1 MSRSLVRFGRQSALR
16 DEHRDVVAEVA
27 RREPRALDERIGDP
41 AEALPAHHLEDPMVG
56 YVGEEAVGPDDEPSV
71 ELAARHA
78 RGLRSSAAEPRPIA
92 AAREPLDVVPA
103 DDPRFAV
110 TDRDAEEHA
119 GGEYDHDGGRLA
131 DRAKVRIDVGEEAVP
146 CSRGEKIERRVEHG
160 VANALEDEVGRAA
173 AVTDA
178 SGSVRD
184 REHRMFAAREDV
196 GAILRVLGSGNGA
209 RDVERH
215 AVNLLADQCRAN
227 RRLEVVAGACRA
239 GRGDAKSGSGAFRT
253 GSARPFC
260 PETSFRR
267 PMANPQRSAA
277 RATVPLLEWV
287 WRSYLRAS
295 LAPLL
300 LVELL
305 IVTVYLAANY
315 SATRQHQHAVR
326 ALAEAE
332 LERIVTREANVV
344 QEQLAAISRSTDM
357 FRRQAELAIR
367 TPFDPGPEEVSRYA
381 YAEDGGAYHSTRD
394 NGGASVYYSGIVP
407 VGPEERLKAAQL
419 TQLDPLM
426 RDLKKTQPLLVQVYF
441 NTHDSLNRLYPY
453 FDAVGQLPSKMN
465 IPSYNFYYAADAAH
479 DPSRAVVWTGVYVD
493 PVGNGWM
500 TSAVAPVYRGDF
512 LEGVVGLDVTVG
524 TITQSVLALP
534 LPWAGYG
541 VLLGEDGTLLA
552 IPRAGEKDFGL
563 SELTTYSYDQAVL
576 QDTFKPESFNLF
588 MRPGLAS
595 LGEKLRSRS
604 GIAPVELGGSKL
616 AAWSVI
622 PETGWKLLVIVPE
635 ENIYAHAREVGQQM
649 LSIGVWMIAG
659 LVVFYAVFLVILYRR
674 ARGMAR
680 SISAPLHRMDEL
692 VERIASGEYEQE
704 APLFPV
710 AELQTTVNGV
720 VEMGTKLGHALLAA
734 NESTRV
740 KGEFLATV
748 SHELRTPLNT
758 IVNIPSWLI
767 GQFSTER
774 GAKCLACEAL
784 FELEPLEQIPASGCP
799 ECGAKGTLEET
810 PVTRFTG
817 DAAEAAKYLDSV
829 HRSGKHLLEV
839 VDQVLE
845 MSKAESGTMSLR
857 VEVLDVSAVLTR
869 VMSTVAPIAERN
881 GIRIEVSHAP
891 DLTVEADPVKLA
903 QVLINLTSNAIKFSP
918 SGSLVEVSV
927 TEERDAIRFVVCDQ
941 GIGIAREHHEIVFES
956 FRQVE
961 GGHTR
966 RFGGTGLGLAI
977 ARKLVELHD
986 GEIWLESAPGRGTT
1000 FFVRLPRRR
1009 AACSESSGAFVV
1021 APVAAADPRGLQGG
1035 IDYGGARP

>member
-1 MSRSLVRFGRQSALR
+1 
-16 DEHRDVVAEVA
+16 
-27 RREPRALDERIGDP
+27 
-41 AEALPAHHLEDPMVG
+41 
-56 YVGEEAVGPDDEPSV
+56 
-71 ELAARHA
+71 
-78 RGLRSSAAEPRPIA
+78 
-92 AAREPLDVVPA
+92 
-103 DDPRFAV
+103 
-110 TDRDAEEHA
+110 
-119 GGEYDHDGGRLA
+119 
-131 DRAKVRIDVGEEAVP
+131 
-146 CSRGEKIERRVEHG
+146 
-160 VANALEDEVGRAA
+160 
-173 AVTDA
+173 
-178 SGSVRD
+178 
-184 REHRMFAAREDV
+184 
-196 GAILRVLGSGNGA
+196 
-209 RDVERH
+209 
-215 AVNLLADQCRAN
+215 
-227 RRLEVVAGACRA
+227 
-239 GRGDAKSGSGAFRT
+239 
-253 GSARPFC
+253 
-260 PETSFRR
+260 
-267 PMANPQRSAA
+267 MANPQRSAA

-300 LVELL
+300 IVGLL
-305 IVTVYLAANY
+305 TVTVYLTANY
-315 SATRQHQHAVR
+315 SATRQHQQAVR

-367 TPFDPGPEEVSRYA
+367 TPFDPGAEEVARYA
-381 YAEDGGAYHSTRD
+381 YAEDGVAYHSTRD

-407 VGPEERLKAAQL
+407 VGPKERLKAAQL

-426 RDLKKTQPLLVQVYF
+426 RDLKNTQPLLVQVYF

-453 FDAVGQLPSKMN
+453 FDAIGQLPSKMN
-465 IPSYNFYYAADAAH
+465 IPNYNFYYAADAAH
-479 DPSRAVVWTGVYVD
+479 DPSRGVVWTGVYVD

-588 MRPGLAS
+588 KRPGLAS
-595 LGEKLRSRS
+595 LGEKLRSRA

-635 ENIYAHAREVGQQM
+635 ENIYAHAREVGQKM
-649 LSIGVWMIAG
+649 FSIGVWMIAG
-659 LVVFYAVFLVILYRR
+659 LVVFYAVFLVILYQR

-680 SISAPLHRMDEL
+680 SISAPLHQMDEL
-692 VERIASGEYEQE
+692 VERIARGEYEQE

-710 AELQTTVNGV
+710 AELQTTVGGV

-758 IVNIPSWLI
+758 IVNVPSWLI
-767 GQFSTER
+767 GQFATER
-774 GAKCLACEAL
+774 GAKCVACEAL
-784 FELEPLEQIPASGCP
+784 FELEPFEQIPASGCP
-799 ECGAKGTLEET
+799 ECGAKGSLEET

-817 DAAEAAKYLDSV
+817 DAAEATKYLDSV

-857 VEVLDVSAVLTR
+857 AEVLEISAVLTR

-881 GIRIEVSHAP
+881 DIRIEVTHAP
-891 DLTVEADPVKLA
+891 DLTLEADPVKLA

-918 SGSLVEVSV
+918 AGSLVEVSV
-927 TEERDAIRFVVCDQ
+927 TEERDAILFVVCDQ
-941 GIGIAREHHEIVFES
+941 GIGIAREHHAIVFES

-1000 FFVRLPRRR
+1000 FFVRLPRKRT
-1009 AACSESSGAFVV
+1009 CTESSGAFVV
-1021 APVAAADPRGLQGG
+1021 SPGAAADPRALQGG
-1035 IDYGGARP
+1035 VDYGGARS